1 MRIRD
6 WLERM
11 DYELVQGILDSPVE
25 EVVYDSRKAGKN
37 TVFVC
42 IKGSVRDSH
51 EFIPD
56 VLAAGCRIL
65 VVEEDVKAPED
76 VTVLKVKNGRM
87 ALAELSAARF
97 GYPAERMVMIGITGT
112 KGKTTTSHMVKA
124 ALEAA
129 GKKVGLIGT
138 NGAVIG
144 KEKYPT
150 SNTTPESYVL
160 QEYFAKMAD
169 AGCQY
174 VVMEVSSQALMLNR
188 VGGITFDYGM
198 FTNISPDH
206 IGPKEHES
214 FEEYLYYKSRL
225 LTACRTGLVNRM
237 TDHYEEIV
245 KDTSCRLFTYALE
258 GEADFTGGNL
268 HYASDHEFVGIEFD
282 MKGLLSGRV
291 RVGMPGKFNADNA
304 LAALAV
310 CSLALKGEDG
320 MLSEETKQALLHSLE
335 NVRVDGRMEIAYV
348 SRVCSVIV
356 DYAHNAVSMESLLS
370 TLRDYHPKRLVCV
383 FGCGGNRAK
392 ERRYSMGEIGGRM
405 ADLNILTADNP
416 RYEKN
421 EDIIKDIEVGMAKTD
436 GKYIVIPDRREA
448 IAYAMKHAEKGDM
461 IAIIGKGHEDYQEI
475 EGVRHHFLDRE
486 VVEETAKEL
495 A

>member
-11 DYELVQGILDSPVE
+11 DYELVQGSLDSPAE

-76 VTVLKVKNGRM
+76 ATVLKVKNGRM

-97 GYPAERMVMIGITGT
+97 GYPAEKMVMIGITGT

-245 KDTSCRLFTYALE
+245 KDASCRLFTYALE

-268 HYASDHEFVGIEFD
+268 HYASDHEFVGKI
-282 MKGLLSGRV
+282 GRALCRE
-291 RVGMPGKFNADNA
+291 RV
-304 LAALAV
+304 
-310 CSLALKGEDG
+310 
-320 MLSEETKQALLHSLE
+320 
-335 NVRVDGRMEIAYV
+335 
-348 SRVCSVIV
+348 
-356 DYAHNAVSMESLLS
+356 
-370 TLRDYHPKRLVCV
+370 
-383 FGCGGNRAK
+383 
-392 ERRYSMGEIGGRM
+392 
-405 ADLNILTADNP
+405 
-416 RYEKN
+416 
-421 EDIIKDIEVGMAKTD
+421 
-436 GKYIVIPDRREA
+436 
-448 IAYAMKHAEKGDM
+448 
-461 IAIIGKGHEDYQEI
+461 
-475 EGVRHHFLDRE
+475 
-486 VVEETAKEL
+486 
-495 A
+495 

>member
-11 DYELVQGILDSPVE
+11 DYELVQGSLDSPAE

-76 VTVLKVKNGRM
+76 ATVLKVKNGRM

-97 GYPAERMVMIGITGT
+97 GYPAEKMVMIGITGT

-174 VVMEVSSQALMLNR
+174 VVREVSS
-188 VGGITFDYGM
+188 
-198 FTNISPDH
+198 
-206 IGPKEHES
+206 
-214 FEEYLYYKSRL
+214 
-225 LTACRTGLVNRM
+225 
-237 TDHYEEIV
+237 
-245 KDTSCRLFTYALE
+245 
-258 GEADFTGGNL
+258 
-268 HYASDHEFVGIEFD
+268 
-282 MKGLLSGRV
+282 
-291 RVGMPGKFNADNA
+291 
-304 LAALAV
+304 
-310 CSLALKGEDG
+310 
-320 MLSEETKQALLHSLE
+320 
-335 NVRVDGRMEIAYV
+335 
-348 SRVCSVIV
+348 
-356 DYAHNAVSMESLLS
+356 
-370 TLRDYHPKRLVCV
+370 
-383 FGCGGNRAK
+383 
-392 ERRYSMGEIGGRM
+392 
-405 ADLNILTADNP
+405 
-416 RYEKN
+416 
-421 EDIIKDIEVGMAKTD
+421 
-436 GKYIVIPDRREA
+436 
-448 IAYAMKHAEKGDM
+448 
-461 IAIIGKGHEDYQEI
+461 
-475 EGVRHHFLDRE
+475 
-486 VVEETAKEL
+486 
-495 A
+495 